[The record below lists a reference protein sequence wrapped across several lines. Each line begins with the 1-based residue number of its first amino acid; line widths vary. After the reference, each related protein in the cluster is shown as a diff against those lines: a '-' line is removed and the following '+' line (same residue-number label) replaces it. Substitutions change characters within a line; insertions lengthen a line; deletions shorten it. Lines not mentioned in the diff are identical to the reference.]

1 MIYKKF
7 NIVLIINK
15 INMEEKSIN
24 NEQRSEQK
32 SKINPLVALI
42 IIIAIFGSLY
52 LWNIHL
58 SKKDVVDYSRK
69 ELISK
74 GYEIIEIKLLE
85 SNVANKTK
93 EATGKV
99 KFLVKDKKGNF
110 INGIGI
116 AKNEKRW
123 LLFNKR
129 NFQIDSLKLK

>member
-1 MIYKKF
+1 
-7 NIVLIINK
+7 
-15 INMEEKSIN
+15 MEEKSIN